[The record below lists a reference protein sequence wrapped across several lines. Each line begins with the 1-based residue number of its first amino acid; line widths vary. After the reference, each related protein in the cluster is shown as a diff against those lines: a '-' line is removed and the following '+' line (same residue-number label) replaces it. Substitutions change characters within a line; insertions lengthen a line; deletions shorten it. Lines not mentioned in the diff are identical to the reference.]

1 MLNRVSF
8 TDPDFKPMK
17 LYIKLI
23 VVTFL
28 FWTCS
33 PKMESSAVDAE
44 LGSNGKKDE
53 IDLYALFDDFDF
65 YPLVETNHFSDEIK
79 AIKVTGKEV
88 FFIEKYSGKVF
99 KLNLDSNNVSSLL
112 RYGSGPGEVQE
123 VSTLQIFND
132 RLFVLSK
139 PQNKIMVF
147 SSNGNLL
154 DEKKLGFFPSD
165 FSLHKGNLFF
175 RNGFFEN
182 SGYFLRKADFDFENI
197 DMVEEYP
204 VIKGQMDFAYTGH
217 LQGGYYS
224 FPFDTKIYSI
234 DDTND
239 KEVIRFLVRNPM
251 PPDEIFDH
259 QKINTY
265 LMDLENPKNYLN
277 KFIYGNKEGFFQFS
291 IDNEIK
297 YGVLLRSNEFYG
309 TNDFLTEGRLFLLL
323 DLPLAYSDGYFYC
336 GMNPRFKDWFLRTDV
351 REKIIAY
358 HQQRNSKFAAFLATL
373 TEDSPPVII
382 RFKLKG
388 AYG

>member
-1 MLNRVSF
+1 
-8 TDPDFKPMK
+8 MK

-99 KLNLDSNNVSSLL
+99 KLNLDSNNFSSLL

-358 HQQRNSKFAAFLATL
+358 YQQRNSKFAAFLATL

>member
-8 TDPDFKPMK
+8 TDHDYKPMK
-17 LYIKLI
+17 LYIQLI
-23 VVTFL
+23 VVTLL

-44 LGSNGKKDE
+44 LGSNGKKDD

-88 FFIEKYSGKVF
+88 FFIEKFSGKVF

-123 VSTLQIFND
+123 VSTLQVFND

-147 SSNGNLL
+147 SFNGNLL

-265 LMDLENPKNYLN
+265 IMDLENPKNYLN

-358 HQQRNSKFAAFLATL
+358 YQQRNSEFAAFLATL

-382 RFKLKG
+382 RFKLKA

>member
-99 KLNLDSNNVSSLL
+99 KLNLDSNNFSSLL

-358 HQQRNSKFAAFLATL
+358 YQQRNSKFAAFLATL